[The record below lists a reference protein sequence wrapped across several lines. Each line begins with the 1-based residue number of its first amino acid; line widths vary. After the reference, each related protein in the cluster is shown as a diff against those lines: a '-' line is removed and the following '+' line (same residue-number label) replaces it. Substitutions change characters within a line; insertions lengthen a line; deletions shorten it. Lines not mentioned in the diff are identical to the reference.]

1 MSENTQKSKKEII
14 KVEKDFFMKLVEK
27 VDSVAK
33 RLDNID
39 AMRDVDTEIR
49 TLKPQGNNMT
59 KIIGSPVLDIEV
71 NFIDAFTMDMIKSQG
86 LNFQKELEVL
96 LNRYKIQS
104 VSLNYKREIR

>member
-33 RLDNID
+33 RLDNMD
-39 AMRDVDTEIR
+39 AMKEVDTEIL
-49 TLKPQGNNMT
+49 TLKPQANNMT

-104 VSLNYKREIR
+104 VNLNYKREIR